1 MKNVLITG
9 GAGFI
14 GFNLTKR
21 LIDCGYN
28 ITILDNLSKKIHSS
42 NIRYIKLKDI
52 THFIIGDVC
61 NRADWEKAICNQD
74 VIIHLAAETGT
85 GQSMYDIHNYTNVNV
100 GATAMML
107 DVLTNS
113 KNSVKKIIL
122 SSSRAVYGEGMYK
135 CKDQGVIYPS
145 FRNDKDLQDGKYDFI
160 SQNSESKLI
169 PIATKENSHILPTSI
184 YALTKYNQ
192 EQILL
197 LAANNLN
204 IDVAVLRYQNVFGPG
219 QSLSNPYTGIL
230 SVFSTRIL
238 NGNDIEIYEDGM
250 QSRDFVYIDDVV
262 NATLL
267 VLEKSNLKS
276 QVYNVGSGEPITV
289 LKVAQ
294 KLKKLYN
301 LTATITISNK
311 YRRGDIR
318 HNFADLSLINQELGF
333 VNEFSFDNG
342 LLNFV
347 EWVKK
352 QDIQDDKYDSSIQ
365 EMIQKGIMK

>member
-14 GFNLTKR
+14 GFNLTKK
-21 LIDCGYN
+21 LIDYGYKV
-28 ITILDNLSKKIHSS
+28 TILDNLSKKIHSS
-42 NIRYIKLKDI
+42 NNRYNKLKVI
-52 THFIIGDVC
+52 TRFIIGDVC
-61 NRADWEKAICNQD
+61 SRSDWEKAISNQD

-85 GQSMYDIHNYTNVNV
+85 GQSMYDIHNYTNVNM
-100 GATAMML
+100 GATALML

-135 CKDQGVIYPS
+135 CKKQGVVFPLS
-145 FRNDKDLQDGKYDFI
+145 RNDKDLKDAKYDFV
-160 SQNSESKLI
+160 SQNSKSKLI
-169 PIATKENSHILPTSI
+169 PIPTKENSQILPTSI

-204 IDVAVLRYQNVFGPG
+204 LDVAILRYQNVFGPG

-230 SVFSTRIL
+230 SIFSTRIL

-250 QSRDFVYIDDVV
+250 QTRDFVYIDDVV
-262 NATLL
+262 NATVL
-267 VLEKSNLKS
+267 VLENSNLKS
-276 QVYNVGSGEPITV
+276 KVYNVGSGEPITV

-294 KLKKLYN
+294 KLKELYN
-301 LTATITISNK
+301 TKASITISNK
-311 YRRGDIR
+311 YRKGDIR
-318 HNFADLSLINQELGF
+318 HNFADLSLIKQELGF
-333 VNEFSFDNG
+333 VNEFSFNSG

-352 QDIQDDKYDSSIQ
+352 QDIQDDMYDSSAL

>member
-1 MKNVLITG
+1 
-9 GAGFI
+9 
-14 GFNLTKR
+14 
-21 LIDCGYN
+21 LIDYGYKV
-28 ITILDNLSKKIHSS
+28 TILDNLSKKIHSS
-42 NIRYIKLKDI
+42 NNRYNKLKVI
-52 THFIIGDVC
+52 TRFIIGDVC
-61 NRADWEKAICNQD
+61 SRSDWEKAISNQD

-85 GQSMYDIHNYTNVNV
+85 GQSMYDIHNYTNVNM
-100 GATAMML
+100 GATALML

-135 CKDQGVIYPS
+135 CKKQGVVFPLS
-145 FRNDKDLQDGKYDFI
+145 RNDKDLKDAKYDFV
-160 SQNSESKLI
+160 SQNSKSKLI
-169 PIATKENSHILPTSI
+169 PIPTKENSQILPTSI

-204 IDVAVLRYQNVFGPG
+204 LDVAILRYQNVFGPG

-230 SVFSTRIL
+230 SIFSTRIL

-250 QSRDFVYIDDVV
+250 QTRDFVYIDDVV
-262 NATLL
+262 NATVL
-267 VLEKSNLKS
+267 VLENSNLKS
-276 QVYNVGSGEPITV
+276 KVYNVGSGEPITV

-294 KLKKLYN
+294 KLKELYN
-301 LTATITISNK
+301 TKASITISNK
-311 YRRGDIR
+311 YRKGDIR
-318 HNFADLSLINQELGF
+318 HNFADLSLIKQELGF
-333 VNEFSFDNG
+333 VNEFSFNSG

-352 QDIQDDKYDSSIQ
+352 QDIQDDMYDSSIL

>member
-28 ITILDNLSKKIHSS
+28 ITILDNLSKKIHPS
-42 NIRYIKLKDI
+42 NSRYDKLKDI
-52 THFIIGDVC
+52 TRFIIGDVC
-61 NRADWEKAICNQD
+61 SREDWEKAISNQD

-85 GQSMYDIHNYTNVNV
+85 GQSMYDIHNYTNINV
-100 GATAMML
+100 GGTALML

-113 KNSVKKIIL
+113 KNSIKKIIL

-135 CKDQGVIYPS
+135 CKEQGVVFPS
-145 FRNDKDLQDGKYDFI
+145 SRNDEDLKDAKYDFI
-160 SQNSESKLI
+160 SQHSKSKLI
-169 PIATKENSHILPTSI
+169 PLPTQENSHILPTSI

-204 IDVAVLRYQNVFGPG
+204 IDVAILRYQNVFGPG

-230 SVFSTRIL
+230 SIFSTRIL

-250 QSRDFVYIDDVV
+250 QTRDFVYIDDVV
-262 NATLL
+262 NATVL
-267 VLEKSNLKS
+267 VLEKSILKS
-276 QVYNVGSGEPITV
+276 QVYNVGSGKPITV

-294 KLKKLYN
+294 KLKELYN
-301 LTATITISNK
+301 TKTSITISNK
-311 YRRGDIR
+311 YRKGDIR
-318 HNFADLSLINQELGF
+318 HNLADLSLIKQELGF
-333 VNEFSFDNG
+333 VNAFSFDRG

-347 EWVKK
+347 KWVQK
-352 QDIQDDKYDSSIQ
+352 QDIQDDKYDSSVQ
-365 EMIQKGIMK
+365 EMMQKGIMK

>member
-21 LIDCGYN
+21 LIDCGYSV
-28 ITILDNLSKKIHSS
+28 TILDNLSKKIHPS
-42 NIRYIKLKDI
+42 NIRYEKLKDI

-61 NRADWEKAICNQD
+61 SRADWEKAISSQD
-74 VIIHLAAETGT
+74 VIVHLAAETGT
-85 GQSMYDIHNYTNVNV
+85 GQSMYDIHNYTNINV
-100 GATAMML
+100 GGTALML

-113 KNSVKKIIL
+113 KNSIKKIIL

-135 CKDQGVIYPS
+135 CKEQGVVFPS
-145 FRNDKDLQDGKYDFI
+145 SRNDEDLKDAKYDFI
-160 SQNSESKLI
+160 SQHSKSKLI
-169 PIATKENSHILPTSI
+169 PLPTKENSHILPTSI

-204 IDVAVLRYQNVFGPG
+204 IDVAILRYQNVFGPG

-230 SVFSTRIL
+230 SIFSTRIL

-250 QSRDFVYIDDVV
+250 QTRDFVYIDDVV
-262 NATLL
+262 NATVL
-267 VLEKSNLKS
+267 VLQKSILKS
-276 QVYNVGSGEPITV
+276 QVYNVGSGKPITV

-294 KLKKLYN
+294 KLKELYN
-301 LTATITISNK
+301 TKTSITISNK
-311 YRRGDIR
+311 YRKGDIR
-318 HNFADLSLINQELGF
+318 HNLADLSLIKQELGF
-333 VNEFSFDNG
+333 VNAFSFDRG

-347 EWVKK
+347 KWVQK
-352 QDIQDDKYDSSIQ
+352 QDIQDDKYDSSVQ
-365 EMIQKGIMK
+365 EMMQKGIMK